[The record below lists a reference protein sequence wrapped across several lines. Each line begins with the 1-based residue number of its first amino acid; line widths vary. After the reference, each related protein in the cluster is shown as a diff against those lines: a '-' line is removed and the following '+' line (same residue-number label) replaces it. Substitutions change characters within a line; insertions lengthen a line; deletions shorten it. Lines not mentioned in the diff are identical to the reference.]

1 MDGVVL
7 INENVLKGIREQ
19 FDNTKNEILNLI
31 NDYIDNNCVEF
42 KIDSIKNEFNQRID
56 ESIKK
61 ILVNL
66 DNSHVIL
73 NDNNYSNSINSNNI
87 NLSNYSK
94 SNASISLQ

>member
-7 INENVLKGIREQ
+7 INENVLTGIREQ
-19 FDNTKNEILNLI
+19 FNNTINDVKNLI

-42 KIDSIKNEFNQRID
+42 KI
-56 ESIKK
+56 ESIKTDFDQLINGSVGR
-61 ILVNL
+61 ILDNL
-66 DNSHVIL
+66 DNSHVTL

-94 SNASISLQ
+94 SNASVSLQ

>member
-7 INENVLKGIREQ
+7 INENVLTGIREQ
-19 FDNTKNEILNLI
+19 FNNTINDVKNLI

>member
-19 FDNTKNEILNLI
+19 FDNTKNEIINLI

-42 KIDSIKNEFNQRID
+42 KIDSIKTEFNQRID

-94 SNASISLQ
+94 SNASVSLQ